1 MHDFNRN
8 TRHGKS
14 PHGLT
19 VTFLDHLCMALDLTK
34 TQRTKAEDHY
44 TAITK
49 LLSSEDSRLLQFS
62 PLLHVQGSFL
72 QKTMVK
78 PMVGVG
84 YDIDLICLLHNSRH
98 LGPDKIFTMI
108 VDALKSRYPDLEV
121 KDRCCRIDYS
131 GEFHMDIIPASPEH
145 DDDPSRILIPDRPR
159 KRFLPSCP
167 KPFAFWFDLI
177 TQLKPKFSESLLES
191 VINCSAS
198 NSAVIEP
205 LPDYDGMAQEPL
217 RRFVQILKAARN
229 HYYQYRSCKPP
240 TSIVLTTL
248 TAHAY
253 KKAVLGTTFESML
266 HVFRAV
272 ASDLNSSVEEERD
285 ADGTLHLTL
294 KNPQDER
301 ENFLDSWQNDDESLR
316 HFQAWQRDVVTF
328 IDQMIQLEDES
339 QGIDAAHKRLAQTFG
354 EPAATAVVR
363 RVATTRREDVLIGR
377 AGFTSSGL
385 LVPASVAGARPTPPQ
400 TFHGKSNP

>member
-1 MHDFNRN
+1 MHDFNRI
-8 TRHGKS
+8 TRQGS
-14 PHGLT
+14 SSHGLT

-44 TAITK
+44 AAITK
-49 LLSSEDSRLLQFS
+49 ILSSEDSQLLQFS

-98 LGPDKIFTMI
+98 LGPDRIFTII
-108 VDALKSRYPDLEV
+108 VEALKSRYPDMEV
-121 KDRCCRIDYS
+121 KNRCCRINYS

-145 DDDPSRILIPDRPR
+145 DHDSTRILIPDRPR
-159 KRFLPSCP
+159 KKFLPSCP
-167 KPFAFWFDLI
+167 KPFASWFEDI
-177 TQLKPKFSESLLES
+177 THLKPKFSESLFES

-198 NSAVIEP
+198 SAVIEP
-205 LPDYDGMAQEPL
+205 LPDYDGMNQEPL

-229 HYYQYRSCKPP
+229 HYYQDLSCKPP

-253 KKAVLGTTFESML
+253 KKAVLGTTFDSML

-272 ASDLNSSVEEERD
+272 ASDLHSYVEVGRD
-285 ADGTLHLTL
+285 ADGTLRLTL
-294 KNPQDER
+294 KNPQDDR
-301 ENFLDSWQNDDESLR
+301 ENFLDSWENDEESLG
-316 HFQAWQRDVVTF
+316 HFNAWQREVVTF
-328 IDQMIQLEDES
+328 IDQMIQSEDAS
-339 QGIDAAHKRLAQTFG
+339 QGIDGAHKRLAHTFG
-354 EPAATAVVR
+354 EPAATAAVR

-385 LVPASVAGARPTPPQ
+385 LVPASAAGARPTPPQ